1 MSPWRRSTV
10 SEQKCKLKEGSTLVT
25 GIDIILDRNLALAT
39 LTLNAYI
46 LQPATPFLQNN
57 PGELHVHA

>member
-1 MSPWRRSTV
+1 M